1 MPLKSVKSQNLRA
14 VHKVATARPAGHRHG
29 HPSAARGIAEPVASR
44 ASSTDSSARREHT
57 EERKALLIAYHFAP
71 SSSVGAQRSMRF
83 ARYLPD
89 HGWRPVVLTIRLED
103 LGRYASDDRPGAA
116 STVVHRARVLKP
128 FEVTGEWIKGLF
140 QRGSREKS
148 AEDSSDRA
156 DSAKGGIRQ
165 LSTLGR
171 FRHWVELW
179 MATPDN
185 AIGWCL
191 PAIWAG
197 WQVVRQEKPAVL
209 YTSGPPH
216 SAHLV
221 GLALKW
227 ITGLPWI
234 ADFRDPWT
242 RRPWLASDLKRG
254 PRYRLQQLLE
264 QLVMRHCD
272 RLVANTEPM
281 AVDFRDCWQLPAAKC
296 VAITNGYDPKALPPR
311 SLGPAP
317 TRAPFTITHTGALYR
332 RRDPRPLLRGIAM
345 LRDRGV
351 IRAGELLVNLTG
363 HIDEQF
369 RAEDVVRQLE
379 LDEFVSLNPPVTH
392 AESCQALARS
402 HVLLVIQPDTH
413 LQVPGKLFEYVFFQ
427 RPILALTGPG
437 ATADLVRR
445 YGLGLVVPADRAE
458 AIADAV
464 RDLHTRFKQGSFGD
478 QGFSRA
484 LEAFHGERLTEQLAT
499 VFNDAVMTKGVHAD

>member
-1 MPLKSVKSQNLRA
+1 LSRNE
-14 VHKVATARPAGHRHG
+14 RP
-29 HPSAARGIAEPVASR
+29 SSR
-44 ASSTDSSARREHT
+44 AGEEPSGARAD
-57 EERKALLIAYHFAP
+57 RKALLIAYHFAP

-83 ARYLPD
+83 ASYLPD
-89 HGWRPVVLTIRLED
+89 HGWCPVVLTIRLED
-103 LGRYASDDRPGAA
+103 LGRYGTDERPVAA
-116 STVVHRARVLKP
+116 GTIVHRARVLKP
-128 FEVTGEWIKGLF
+128 FEATGDWIKGF
-140 QRGSREKS
+140 FGRRTKS
-148 AEDSSDRA
+148 ASTGGAMSSARSKKA
-156 DSAKGGIRQ
+156 GARQ
-165 LSTLGR
+165 LSLLGR
-171 FRHWVELW
+171 FRTWIELW
-179 MATPDN
+179 MTTPDN
-185 AIGWCL
+185 AVGWCL

-197 WQVVRQEKPAVL
+197 WQVVRRERPEVL

-227 ITGLPWI
+227 ITRLPWV

-264 QLVMRHCD
+264 RLVMRHCD

-281 AVDFRDCWQLPAAKC
+281 AVDFRDCWQLPASKC
-296 VAITNGYDPKALPPR
+296 SAITNGYDPKAVPVR
-311 SLGPAP
+311 SLGPVP
-317 TRAPFTITHTGALYR
+317 SRAPFTLTHTGALYR
-332 RRDPRPLLRGIAM
+332 RRDPRPLLRAIAM
-345 LRDRGV
+345 LRDRGA
-351 IRAGELLVNLTG
+351 IQPGELLVNLTG

-369 RAEDVVRQLE
+369 QAQDVVRDLQ

-392 AESCQALARS
+392 AESCQALANS

-445 YGLGLVVPADRAE
+445 YGLGLVVPADQADV
-458 AIADAV
+458 IADAV
-464 RDLHTRFKQGSFGD
+464 ANLHARFKQGSFGARE
-478 QGFSRA
+478 FSRA

-499 VFNDAVMTKGVHAD
+499 VFNEAVKGKRNAD

>member
-1 MPLKSVKSQNLRA
+1 
-14 VHKVATARPAGHRHG
+14 
-29 HPSAARGIAEPVASR
+29 
-44 ASSTDSSARREHT
+44 
-57 EERKALLIAYHFAP
+57 
-71 SSSVGAQRSMRF
+71 MRF
-83 ARYLPD
+83 ANYLPD
-89 HGWRPVVLTIRLED
+89 HGWRPSVLTIRLED
-103 LGRYASDDRPGAA
+103 LGRYATDERSPAA
-116 STVVHRARVLKP
+116 STAVHRARVLNP
-128 FEVTGEWIKGLF
+128 FDSAADRLKSLF
-140 QRGSREKS
+140 RRRAS
-148 AEDSSDRA
+148 AETAEGSADRA
-156 DSAKGGIRQ
+156 ANGKVAPQ
-165 LSTLGR
+165 PTSTLGR
-171 FRHWVELW
+171 FRRWLELW
-179 MATPDN
+179 MATPDA

-197 WQVVRQEKPAVL
+197 WRVIRRERPAVL

-227 ITGLPWI
+227 MTSVPWV

-254 PRYRLQQLLE
+254 PRYRLQQMLE
-264 QLVMRHCD
+264 RLVMRHCD

-281 AVDFRDCWQLPAAKC
+281 AADFRDCWQLPASKC
-296 VAITNGYDPKALPPR
+296 VAITNGYDPKAMPARGIGPLPP
-311 SLGPAP
+311 
-317 TRAPFTITHTGALYR
+317 RAPFTITHTGALYR
-332 RRDPRPLLRGIAM
+332 RRDPRPLLRAIAI

-351 IRAGELLVNLTG
+351 IRPGELLVNLTG

-369 RAEDVVRQLE
+369 QASDVVKALQLG
-379 LDEFVSLNPPVTH
+379 EFVSLNPPVSH
-392 AESCQALARS
+392 SESCKALGRS

-445 YGLGLVVPADRAE
+445 YGLGLVVAPDQDE
-458 AIADAV
+458 AIADAIA
-464 RDLHTRFKQGSFGD
+464 DLHVRFKQGSIGD
-478 QGFSRA
+478 GGFSRA

-499 VFNDAVMTKGVHAD
+499 VFNDAVRGREVNAD

>member
-1 MPLKSVKSQNLRA
+1 
-14 VHKVATARPAGHRHG
+14 
-29 HPSAARGIAEPVASR
+29 
-44 ASSTDSSARREHT
+44 
-57 EERKALLIAYHFAP
+57 
-71 SSSVGAQRSMRF
+71 
-83 ARYLPD
+83 
-89 HGWRPVVLTIRLED
+89 
-103 LGRYASDDRPGAA
+103 
-116 STVVHRARVLKP
+116 
-128 FEVTGEWIKGLF
+128 
-140 QRGSREKS
+140 
-148 AEDSSDRA
+148 
-156 DSAKGGIRQ
+156 
-165 LSTLGR
+165 
-171 FRHWVELW
+171 
-179 MATPDN
+179 
-185 AIGWCL
+185 
-191 PAIWAG
+191 
-197 WQVVRQEKPAVL
+197 
-209 YTSGPPH
+209 
-216 SAHLV
+216 
-221 GLALKW
+221 
-227 ITGLPWI
+227 
-234 ADFRDPWT
+234 
-242 RRPWLASDLKRG
+242 
-254 PRYRLQQLLE
+254 
-264 QLVMRHCD
+264 
-272 RLVANTEPM
+272 
-281 AVDFRDCWQLPAAKC
+281 

-369 RAEDVVRQLE
+369 RAQDVVRQLE

-427 RPILALTGPG
+427 RPIRALTGPG

-445 YGLGLVVPADRAE
+445 YGLGLVVPADQAE
-458 AIADAV
+458 AIAEAV
-464 RDLHTRFKQGSFGD
+464 ADLHARFKQGSFGD

>member
-1 MPLKSVKSQNLRA
+1 MPPKSVTSQTVRR
-14 VHKVATARPAGHRHG
+14 VHKVAAPAPASYRHDPSTFRQAQGRPEPG
-29 HPSAARGIAEPVASR
+29 RGTT
-44 ASSTDSSARREHT
+44 SSGS
-57 EERKALLIAYHFAP
+57 ERSALLIAYHFAP

-83 ARYLPD
+83 ASYLPD

-103 LGRYASDDRPGAA
+103 LGRYGSDARPVAA

-128 FEVTGEWIKGLF
+128 FEVTGDWIKGLF
-140 QRGSREKS
+140 RRRAQDETAGAST
-148 AEDSSDRA
+148 DRA
-156 DSAKGGIRQ
+156 SAGKAAARQ

-191 PAIWAG
+191 PAIWTG
-197 WQVVRQEKPAVL
+197 WQVVRRERPAVL

-227 ITGLPWI
+227 LTGLPWV

-254 PRYRLQQLLE
+254 PRYRLQQMLE
-264 QLVMRHCD
+264 RLVMRHCD

-281 AVDFRDCWQLPAAKC
+281 AVDFRDCWQLPPAKC
-296 VAITNGYDPKALPPR
+296 TAITNGYDPKALPPR
-311 SLGPAP
+311 NLGPVP
-317 TRAPFTITHTGALYR
+317 SRAPFTITHTGALYR
-332 RRDPRPLLRGIAM
+332 RRDPRPLLRAIAI

-351 IRAGELLVNLTG
+351 IRPGDLLVNLTG

-369 RAEDVVRQLE
+369 QARDVVRDLQL
-379 LDEFVSLNPPVTH
+379 DDFVSLNPPVSH

-445 YGLGLVVPADRAE
+445 YGLGLVVPADQAE

-464 RDLHTRFKQGSFGD
+464 ADLHVRFKEGSFGD
-478 QGFSRA
+478 RGFSRA

-499 VFNDAVMTKGVHAD
+499 VFNEAVMGREVDAD